1 LQRSRL
7 EALGMELLREI
18 PTDGFP
24 TDYLVARV
32 RGRRAE
38 LLAQRARGRSVQQ
51 LQPGSDE
58 AIWDAL
64 LAEFDW
70 LRRQMNPRL
79 RRDLAPVFTLFV
91 IKTLVLCLR
100 NKAAE
105 RQATVERL
113 LHHELL
119 AEELRDAVVSA
130 PEPGAAV
137 AAVAEAVGALA
148 GDARPLAAAYVEG
161 GLKGLET
168 RLMRDFLGRVVGAP
182 CHPAVRRFFVSF
194 IDLRNVMTLYK
205 HLRWGFH
212 DAAAFVPGGTLAT
225 SRLADA
231 SARGDTG
238 GLDACVR
245 EITGEA
251 APTMAA
257 SEVALES
264 RLLSSVT
271 RRLRAA
277 GRRSGDD
284 VELILDYLWSVYV
297 EARNRAVRLHA
308 ADVDA
313 ATLEQELIA

>member
-1 LQRSRL
+1 
-7 EALGMELLREI
+7 MDLLREI
-18 PTDGFP
+18 ATDGFP
-24 TDYLVARV
+24 TDYLAARV
-32 RGRRAE
+32 HGRRAE
-38 LLAQRARGRSVQQ
+38 LLAQRARGRPLQQ
-51 LQPGSDE
+51 LQARSDE

-79 RRDLAPVFTLFV
+79 RQDFAPMFTLFV

-113 LHHELL
+113 LQHELL
-119 AEELRDAVVSA
+119 AEELQDAVVSA
-130 PEPGAAV
+130 PDQPAAV
-137 AAVAEAVGALA
+137 AAVVEAVGALQ
-148 GDARPLAAAYVEG
+148 GDAQPLAAAYVDG

-168 RLMRDFLGRVVGAP
+168 RLMRDFLGRVVSAP

-205 HLRWGFH
+205 HVRWGFH

-225 SRLADA
+225 ARLAGA
-231 SARGDTG
+231 SERGDTG

-245 EITGEA
+245 EMTGEA
-251 APTMAA
+251 APAMAA

-277 GRRSGDD
+277 GRTGDD

-297 EARNRAVRLHA
+297 EARNCAVRLHA
-308 ADVDA
+308 TDVDA
-313 ATLEQELIA
+313 ATLERELIA